1 MDYKIQIDIF
11 EGPMDLLVHLVK
23 KNDLDIYNI
32 PIAFITKQY
41 LEYIKI
47 LQMLNIDFAGDFLLM
62 ASTLS
67 HIKSKMLLPYYNTD
81 DDDDPRLDIVRPL
94 LEYIEIK
101 SAAEK
106 LMDRDILG
114 DSVFKRGKQNFTF
127 DEGRDETKVGLFE
140 LVDAFNQ
147 MMENCYDDH
156 TVDDSVEEFSI
167 QDMISEIVYIFSDKR
182 SVVLTELFIADDPY
196 RKKVVIF
203 LAVLEMTK
211 REFLEISQLPSGTI
225 RLFYKGPSK
234 GVVEST
240 FEDREF
246 AVK

>member
-1 MDYKIQIDIF
+1 MDYKIEIDIF

-41 LEYIKI
+41 LDYIKI

-67 HIKSKMLLPYYNTD
+67 HIKSKMLLPYYNTEEE
-81 DDDDPRLDIVRPL
+81 DPRLDIVRPL

-101 SAAEK
+101 SAGEK
-106 LMDRDILG
+106 LLKRDILG
-114 DSVFKRGKQNFTF
+114 DSVFKRPSVNFSF
-127 DEGRDETKVGLFE
+127 HDEEDTMKIGLFE
-140 LVDAFNQ
+140 LVDAFNR

-156 TVDDSVEEFSI
+156 KVDDSVEEFSI
-167 QDMISEIVYIFSDKR
+167 HDMISEITAIFFEKP
-182 SVVLTELFIADDPY
+182 SVVFTDLFLQNAPY

-203 LAVLEMTK
+203 LAILEMAK
-211 REFLEISQLPSGTI
+211 MEFLEISQMPSGTI
-225 RLFYKGPSK
+225 RVFYIGPPEAAYETPD
-234 GVVEST
+234 V
-240 FEDREF
+240 REF
-246 AVK
+246 AFK

>member
-1 MDYKIQIDIF
+1 MDYKIQLDIF

-41 LEYIKI
+41 LDYIKI

-81 DDDDPRLDIVRPL
+81 DEDDPRLDIVRPL

-114 DSVFKRGKQNFTF
+114 DSVFKRGKQKFTF
-127 DEGRDETKVGLFE
+127 DEGEDETKVGLFE
-140 LVDAFNQ
+140 LVDAFNR
-147 MMENCYDDH
+147 MMENCYEDH
-156 TVDDSVEEFSI
+156 TVDDSIEEFSI
-167 QDMISEIVYIFSDKR
+167 QDMISEIVAFFMDKT
-182 SVVLTELFIADDPY
+182 SVVFSELFSTDAPY
-196 RKKVVIF
+196 RKKVVTF

-211 REFLEISQLPSGTI
+211 REYLEISQLPSGTI
-225 RLFYKGPSK
+225 RLFYKGPSD
-234 GVVEST
+234 VAPELIQ
-240 FEDREF
+240 EEAF